1 VPSDEPLRLAFLGE
15 PNSVHLRR
23 WLSYFAERGH
33 RVHLLEGF
41 GAAIKPGLDE
51 RIRVERYRA
60 FGRLRAPLLSSLHSR
75 RELRQVIGRV
85 RPDVLHA
92 HFVRRFGWQG
102 GLAGFHPYVVS
113 PWGSDLLVVP
123 RSAWRTRRWNRNA
136 LRAADLVTV
145 ASEHMRGA
153 ALRSGATPGRIEVV
167 QHGVDTR
174 RFSPGPP
181 PRDLGER
188 LGLGDGA
195 MIFSPR
201 TVRPLYRHETVID
214 AFAELSGDPILVM
227 SAAYADA
234 AYLASLRGRISA
246 RGIADRVRIV
256 DAIVHDEMPAHFRL
270 ARAVV
275 SVPESDSFPV
285 SLLEAMSCAAPV
297 IASDLPAA
305 RAVLEPMAP
314 GSLVPVGDAGALAS
328 ALRRALAMT
337 DDERRRRGE
346 VLRRHVVQHADYEA
360 NMARM
365 AALYRQLANGA

>member
-1 VPSDEPLRLAFLGE
+1 MPPDEPLRLAFLGE

-33 RVHLLEGF
+33 RVHMLEGF
-41 GAAIKPGLDE
+41 GAVINPGLDG
-51 RIRVERYRA
+51 RIQVERYRA

-75 RELRQVIGRV
+75 RELRQVISRV

-123 RSAWRTRRWNRNA
+123 RGAWRTRWWNRRA

-145 ASEHMRGA
+145 ASEHMRA
-153 ALRSGATPGRIEVV
+153 AAVRSGAMPGRIEVV

-181 PRDLGER
+181 PPELGER
-188 LGLGDGA
+188 LGLGGGA
-195 MIFSPR
+195 VVFSPR

-234 AYLASLRGRISA
+234 AYLASLRARIRD
-246 RGIADRVRIV
+246 RGIAKRVRVV
-256 DAIVHDEMPAHFRL
+256 DGIAHDEMPAHFRL

-285 SLLEAMSCAAPV
+285 SLLEAMACAAPV

-305 RAVLEPMAP
+305 REVLEAMAP
-314 GSLVPVGDAGALAS
+314 GSIVPVGDTAALAS
-328 ALRRALAMT
+328 ALRRTLALT
-337 DDERRRRGE
+337 DDERRRLGE
-346 VLRRHVVQHADYEA
+346 VLRRHVVQNADYEA

-365 AALYRQLANGA
+365 EGLYRRLANGA